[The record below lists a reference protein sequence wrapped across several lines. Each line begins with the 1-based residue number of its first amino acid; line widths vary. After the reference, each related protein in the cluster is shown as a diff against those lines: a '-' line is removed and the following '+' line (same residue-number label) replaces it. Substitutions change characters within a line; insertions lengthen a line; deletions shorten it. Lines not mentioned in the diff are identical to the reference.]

1 MPVHNKSVILLQSM
15 NFIVNLVRYPISD
28 NGAVRVRTW
37 VHVEVK
43 SRPANHVVDKFCH
56 LFLSTYKYEVWF
68 RIQSSFNA
76 IVAETGYHK
85 LVLAC
90 IWSLPVPYLCD
101 IRKKI
106 YWCVDQ
112 VYDHVKKRCILT
124 FNEKLE

>member
-1 MPVHNKSVILLQSM
+1 MQVHNKSVILLQSM
-15 NFIVNLVRYPISD
+15 NFIVNLVRYRISD
-28 NGAVRVRTW
+28 NGAVRVRTG

-43 SRPANHVVDKFCH
+43 SRPANHVVDKFYH

-85 LVLAC
+85 LDFGVHLITPCAIS
-90 IWSLPVPYLCD
+90 IWYQ
-101 IRKKI
+101 KKI
-106 YWCVDQ
+106 SWCVDQ
-112 VYDHVKKRCILT
+112 IYYHVKERYIST